1 MKKVLSLFLSLV
13 MLLSITAGL
22 QFTAD
27 AANPSVNVDVNG
39 VVYNY
44 NYANEVLK
52 LVNAERAKQG
62 IAALKMDSSLLDTA
76 MLRSVECAINMDHTR
91 PDGTI
96 CFTAN
101 SKMNG
106 ENIAGGYL
114 TPADVVKDWM
124 NSESHRRNIL
134 DPEFKCIGVGCSEIG
149 TYYWAQCFSR
159 SEGDGKTKAGTAT
172 KSLTIKVDTG
182 FIKLQYYGIDNID
195 GANYPDGYQSV
206 ILTENAN
213 WEGVNLLLNSN
224 LFDFS
229 SSDESVFT
237 VDANGKIYANSQ
249 GRAVFTATLKA
260 DRTKTI
266 SKEISIISSHNYSV
280 VTTPA
285 TLTEDGSVS
294 RVCADCGEVQVI
306 EKISAPTYMALGSTS
321 YEYTGKDIGPGVT
334 VKDRDGKTLIYKTDY
349 TLVYDQ
355 GRTNVGTYGVTIHF
369 MGKYSGTKTLY
380 FDITPISASKCTAKL
395 SKTEYDYTGKDIGPG
410 VTVTDSTGKKLVYK
424 TDYTLTYAQGRVE
437 PGRYSVVVNYIGNY
451 SGTQTLYFTIK
462 DPAKLNAKLSATSYV
477 YTGKDIG
484 PGVTVTDS
492 SGKKLVYKTDY
503 TLTYAAGRTNVG
515 EYGVTVNYIGKYAGT
530 PSETLYF
537 KITAKS
543 ASQCT
548 PKPSAWSYYYTGKAI
563 GPGMSVTDNT
573 GRKLVYKTD
582 YTLTYDQGRINVGR
596 YSIKVNFMGNYTG
609 SKTIYF
615 YIIPKQVSI
624 KSVTPIKQGFT
635 INWNTQLQ
643 EITGYQVQYSQNSNF
658 SNSAVL
664 TYTNPSA
671 STVTRNY
678 MGANKKYYVRIRT
691 YKYVTVDGKQTT
703 LYSGWSDVKT
713 VTTKK

>member
-1 MKKVLSLFLSLV
+1 MKKVLSLFLSFV

-22 QFTAD
+22 QFSAD
-27 AANPSVNVDVNG
+27 AANPSINVNVNNA
-39 VVYNY
+39 VYDY
-44 NYANEVLK
+44 DYANEVLK
-52 LVNAERAKQG
+52 LVNAERAKEGVQP
-62 IAALKMDSSLLDTA
+62 LKMDSSLLDTA
-76 MLRSVECAINMDHTR
+76 MLRSVECSMNLDHTR

-106 ENIAGGYL
+106 ENIAAGYR
-114 TPADVVKDWM
+114 TPADVVEGWM
-124 NSESHRRNIL
+124 GSESHRRNIL
-134 DPEFKCIGVGCSEIG
+134 DPQFKCIGVGCVEIG
-149 TYYWAQCFSR
+149 TLYWSQCFSR
-159 SEGDGKTKAGTAT
+159 SDGDGKTKTGTAV

-182 FIKLQYYGIDNID
+182 FIKLRYYGIDNVD
-195 GANYPDGYQSV
+195 GTNYPDGYQTM

-213 WEGVNLLLNSN
+213 WDVVSTPLSPD

-237 VDANGKIYANSQ
+237 VDEKGKIYANSQ
-249 GRAVFTATLKA
+249 GRAVFKATLKA
-260 DRTKTI
+260 DKTKTV
-266 SKEISIISSHNYSV
+266 SKEISIISAHKYEV

-285 TLTEDGSVS
+285 TLTSDGSVS
-294 RVCADCGEVQVI
+294 RICTDCGDVQVI
-306 EKISAPTYMALGSTS
+306 EKISSPTYMALGSTS

-334 VKDRDGKTLIYKTDY
+334 VKDRDGKTLKYKTDY
-349 TLVYDQ
+349 SLVYDS
-355 GRTNVGTYGVTIHF
+355 GRINVGTYGVTIHF
-369 MGKYSGTKTLY
+369 MGKYSGSQTLY
-380 FDITPISASKCTAKL
+380 FDITPIGSEKCTAKL
-395 SKTEYDYTGKDIGPG
+395 SKTEYDYTGRDIGPG
-410 VTVTDSTGKKLVYK
+410 VTVTDSNGKKLVYK
-424 TDYTLTYAQGRVE
+424 TDYTLTYDQGRVE
-437 PGRYSVVVNYIGNY
+437 PGRYSVTVNYIGNY
-451 SGTQTLYFTIK
+451 SGTETLYFTIK
-462 DPAKLNAKLSATSYV
+462 EPSKFNAKLSATSYV

-492 SGKKLVYKTDY
+492 NGKKLVYKTDY
-503 TLTYAAGRTNVG
+503 TLAYAQGRTNVG
-515 EYGVTVNYIGKYAGT
+515 RYGITVNYIGKYAGT

-537 KITAKS
+537 NITPKS
-543 ASQCT
+543 FSQCT

-573 GRKLVYKTD
+573 GRKLVYRTD

-596 YSIKVNFMGNYTG
+596 YAIKVNFMGNYTG

-624 KSVTPIKQGFT
+624 KSVTPLKQGFT
-635 INWNTQLQ
+635 VNWNTQLK
-643 EITGYQVQYSQNSNF
+643 EITGYQVQYSQNSSF
-658 SNSAVL
+658 SGSAVL
-664 TYTNPSA
+664 TFTNPSA

-691 YKYVTVDGKQTT
+691 YKYVTVDGKTTT